1 MNRQCTGYDS
11 ANGMSRRQMLS
22 RFGLGLGAVALAEL
36 ESPLGAA
43 ATGPALPAL
52 HLAPKAKRVIYLF
65 QSGAPSQIDLFDH
78 KPLLNE
84 LHGTELPEEVRRGQR
99 LTSMSGNQA
108 SLPLV
113 GSPYK
118 FAQHGESG
126 TWFSELLPHTAA
138 VADQL
143 CMISSMYTEAINHG
157 PAVTFFQTGS
167 QFPGRP
173 SMGAWLNY
181 GLGASNA
188 NLPSFVV
195 LISKNE
201 GGQPLISR
209 LWGSGF
215 LPSEHQGVRFRSG
228 EDPVLYLSNPS
239 GIDAN
244 SRRAMLH
251 RLRELHELQLE
262 RTGDTEIE
270 ARIGQYELA
279 YKMQM
284 SIPDVTNMASEPEHI
299 FKLYGEDSREPGT
312 YAANCLLARR
322 LAEQDVRFIQLY
334 HRGWDHHAN
343 VPGRLPG
350 KCQQTDQASAALIT
364 DLHQRGLLEETLV
377 VWGGEFGRTNYCQ
390 GKLAASK
397 FGRDHHPRCFSI
409 WAAGGGIKPGIT
421 YGKTDPFSYNV
432 TQDGVHI
439 HDFQATLLHLL
450 GIDHEQLTYKHQGR
464 RYRLTDVHGNVVPE
478 IVA

>member
-1 MNRQCTGYDS
+1 MNGQCTGYDS

-22 RFGLGLGAVALAEL
+22 RFGMGLGAMALGEL

-43 ATGPALPAL
+43 STGPALPGL

-108 SLPLV
+108 SLPLA

-118 FAQHGESG
+118 FAPHGESG

-143 CMISSMYTEAINHG
+143 CVISSMYTEAINHG

-173 SMGAWLNY
+173 SIGAWLNY

-195 LISKNE
+195 LISKGE

-215 LPSEHQGVRFRSG
+215 LPAEHQGVRFRSG
-228 EDPVLYLSNPS
+228 KDPVLYLGNPA

-284 SIPDVTNMASEPEHI
+284 SIPEVTNVANEPEHI

-334 HRGWDHHAN
+334 HQGWDHHSN
-343 VPGRLPG
+343 LPGSLPG

-364 DLHQRGLLEETLV
+364 DLYQRGLLNETLV
-377 VWGGEFGRTNYCQ
+377 IWGGEFGRTNYCQ
-390 GKLAASK
+390 GKLAGSD

-421 YGKTDPFSYNV
+421 YGETDPFSYNV
-432 TQDGVHI
+432 VTDGVHI

-464 RYRLTDVHGNVVPE
+464 RYRLTDVHGKVVPA
-478 IVA
+478 ILA

>member
-43 ATGPALPAL
+43 ATGPALPVM

-84 LHGTELPEEVRRGQR
+84 LHGTELPDEVRRGQR

-334 HRGWDHHAN
+334 HRGWDHHSN
-343 VPGRLPG
+343 LPKSLPG

-377 VWGGEFGRTNYCQ
+377 IWGGEFGRTNYCQ
-390 GKLAASK
+390 GKLAGSD

-464 RYRLTDVHGNVVPE
+464 RYRLTDVHGKVVPE